1 MNFWIE
7 VTSGMRWDRLLREG
21 IALEAPDRPR
31 YRHFFEGVK
40 SGDFVLHYLTAS
52 LTSQKEQRSSVV
64 GVSRVASD
72 PTVVGK
78 KVVAGC
84 SDTLKFSKP
93 VSYNE
98 LLGLKRKSP
107 LLSRLVGCHMQ
118 RYLTQISRSDV
129 ESILGVH
136 PANMRRFSKSRLARQ
151 IKRA

>member
-1 MNFWIE
+1 VNFWIE
-7 VTSGMRWDRLLREG
+7 VTSGMRWDRLMREG
-21 IALEAPDRPR
+21 TALEAPDRPR

-72 PTVVGK
+72 PAVAGK
-78 KVVAGC
+78 KIVAGC
-84 SDTLKFSKP
+84 SNTLEFTKP
-93 VSYNE
+93 VPYKE

-107 LLSRLVGCHMQ
+107 SLRELVGFSMQ

-136 PANMRRFSKSRLARQ
+136 PANMKRFSKSRLARQ
-151 IKRA
+151 IKRV

>member
-1 MNFWIE
+1 MDFWIE
-7 VTSGMRWDRLLREG
+7 VTSGMRWERLLKEG

-31 YRHFFEGVK
+31 YRNFFEGIK
-40 SGDFVLHYLTAS
+40 SGDFVLHYLTTS
-52 LTSQKEQRSSVV
+52 LTDQKEQRSSVI
-64 GVSRVASD
+64 GVSLVASD

-78 KVVAGC
+78 KIVAGC
-84 SDTLKFSKP
+84 SNTLEFSKP
-93 VSYNE
+93 VSYKE

-107 LLSRLVGCHMQ
+107 SFCGLVGYSMQ